1 MAIVKR
7 ISPKIG
13 VYYYDTTKMVRSNEE
28 AYKRSKGAAKKGKT
42 QFKTAVQYECA
53 AAGRVMGKRPKFS
66 GQAPTRKSSAA
77 GRKLQSCPPKP
88 KKKR

>member
-13 VYYYDTTKMVRSNEE
+13 VYYYDTTKMVRSTEQ
-28 AYKRSKGAAKKGKT
+28 AYKRSKASAKSAKT
-42 QFKTAVQYECA
+42 QFKTAAGYKCA
-53 AAGRVMGKRPKFS
+53 KAGSILGKQKGKPITPR
-66 GQAPTRKSSAA
+66 SSRA
-77 GRKLQSCPPKP
+77 GATLASKMCDNP